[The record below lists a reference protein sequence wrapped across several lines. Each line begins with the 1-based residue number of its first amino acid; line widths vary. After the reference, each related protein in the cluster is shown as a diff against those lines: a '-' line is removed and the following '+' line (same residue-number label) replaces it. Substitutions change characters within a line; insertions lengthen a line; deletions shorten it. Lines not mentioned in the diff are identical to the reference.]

1 MTADLMTV
9 YACRTAAVTATAG
22 GASLTL
28 GGQWLAGVLLLWLVP
43 SLLLVA
49 CRARLA
55 HVQTP
60 QTGRTRS

>member
-1 MTADLMTV
+1 MTFDLMTS
-9 YACRTAAVTATAG
+9 YACRTAAVTAFAG

-28 GGQWLAGVLLLWLVP
+28 AHEWLAGALLLWLVP

-55 HVQTP
+55 HTRTP
-60 QTGRTRS
+60 HTGRTTR

>member
-1 MTADLMTV
+1 MTVDLMTV

-22 GASLTL
+22 GASFTL
-28 GGQWLAGVLLLWLVP
+28 AHEWLAGALLLWLVP

-55 HVQTP
+55 HIRP
-60 QTGRTRS
+60 HRTERTSS

>member
-9 YACRTAAVTATAG
+9 YACRTAAVTAFAG
-22 GASLTL
+22 GASLTV

-49 CRARLA
+49 CRARYA
-55 HVQTP
+55 HTRTP
-60 QTGRTRS
+60 HTGRTTR

>member
-1 MTADLMTV
+1 MNVDLMTS
-9 YACRTAAVTATAG
+9 YACRTAAVTAFAG

-28 GGQWLAGVLLLWLVP
+28 AHEWMAGALLLWLVP

-55 HVQTP
+55 HARP
-60 QTGRTRS
+60 HRTERTSP

>member
-1 MTADLMTV
+1 MTADLVTS

-22 GASLTL
+22 GASLTV
-28 GGQWLAGVLLLWLVP
+28 GGQWLAGALLLWLVP

-55 HVQTP
+55 HTRTL
-60 QTGRTRS
+60 QTGRTRP

>member
-9 YACRTAAVTATAG
+9 YACRTAAVTAAAG
-22 GASLTL
+22 GASLTV

-55 HVQTP
+55 HTRTP
-60 QTGRTRS
+60 HTGRITR